1 MGTQATLEATAP
13 AQERHQRILLVDD
26 DPITREVIARMLRAE
41 GHHHVIHGASGEEAL
56 DRLRE
61 SPPDLVLLDIML
73 PGMDGYDVA
82 ARIKGDPAT
91 RGIPIIM
98 MTTLHD
104 RDSLLLGLRAGVEEF
119 VTKPVDRVELAVR
132 VRNLL
137 RLKAYNDFL
146 ADHARIL
153 EREVRE
159 RTAALRDSYRD
170 TIYVLTQAA
179 EYRDEVTGAH
189 VQRLS
194 FYTRLLSE
202 ELGMSPEFADTMFY
216 ASPMHDI
223 GKIAIPD
230 QVLMK
235 EGELNEQEWE
245 ILRSHTSLGARILH
259 HASSPY
265 LRMGAEIAQHHHERW
280 DGSGYP
286 NGIGGHAIPVSAR
299 IMAICDQYDALRSRR
314 PYKDALDHDTALAVL
329 TEGDGRTR
337 PGHFDPRVLT
347 AFEKV
352 SGRVCEIYNAA
363 AVTG

>member
-1 MGTQATLEATAP
+1 MSTHATLELTAVAP
-13 AQERHQRILLVDD
+13 QRHQSILLVDD
-26 DPITREVIARMLRAE
+26 DPIGREVMGRMLRAE
-41 GHHHVIHGASGEEAL
+41 GHHHIIHSSSGEEAL
-56 DRLRE
+56 DIIKE
-61 SPPDLVLLDIML
+61 TPPDLVLLDIML

-82 ARIKGDPAT
+82 ARIKADPAT
-91 RGIPIIM
+91 KSIPVIM
-98 MTTLHD
+98 VTTLQG

-119 VTKPVDRVELAVR
+119 VSKPVDRVELAVR

-137 RLKAYNDFL
+137 RLKEYNDFL

-179 EYRDEVTGAH
+179 EYKDEVTGAH

-194 FYTRLLSE
+194 FYTRILAD

-230 QVLMK
+230 RVLMK
-235 EGELNEQEWE
+235 KGTLTEHDWE
-245 ILRSHTSLGARILH
+245 VLRSHTSVGAQILH

-286 NGIGGHAIPVSAR
+286 NGLGGHTIPVSAR

-314 PYKDALDHDTALAVL
+314 PYKEPLDHDTTLAIL
-329 TEGDGRTR
+329 TEGDGRTQ
-337 PGHFDPRVLT
+337 PDHFDPRVL
-347 AFEKV
+347 AGFERI
-352 SGRVCEIYNAA
+352 SGRVSEIYNAA